1 LTPRANALSRQY
13 RREDLIMADEDKP
26 APAADRRWAIE
37 QAIKMHHG
45 SGTIT
50 EWLLGEAEKLLEFVA
65 DKK

>member
-1 LTPRANALSRQY
+1 
-13 RREDLIMADEDKP
+13 LIMADEDKP